1 MRALSRSTK
10 APSNQSWLN
19 LAGPVP
25 RDDGEPG
32 AVEACEPGE
41 DDPCEVD
48 AGEVEAGAIFEADV
62 GIAFDDAFDTEF
74 EGSAEELTAR
84 AYYSTRSPVER
95 AFR

>member
-32 AVEACEPGE
+32 EVEACEP
-41 DDPCEVD
+41 
-48 AGEVEAGAIFEADV
+48 GEVEAGAIFEADV
-62 GIAFDDAFDTEF
+62 GIAVDDAFDTEF